1 MTRKTTI
8 RKRMERNME
17 NTKTFNEEK
26 VIKLSIKEV
35 QRQKI
40 QIEVYEKLDE
50 ESHKWLQW
58 NIEPKKVASIIA
70 VQEKMVETRAWK
82 TNIVLPVEIDKY
94 RVCRQDKKTVMH
106 WLS

>member
-35 QRQKI
+35 
-40 QIEVYEKLDE
+40 
-50 ESHKWLQW
+50 
-58 NIEPKKVASIIA
+58 
-70 VQEKMVETRAWK
+70 
-82 TNIVLPVEIDKY
+82 
-94 RVCRQDKKTVMH
+94 
-106 WLS
+106 